1 MIIDIVTIVLLLIV
15 GIVNFIGG
23 FSNGCLKNILT
34 VASIGVMII
43 VAPILVDLISPMFSG
58 LGESV
63 NSAVGEMVS
72 FDAGNLVV
80 KIISYLIVCA
90 GLGIVLWI
98 LLITEMFHNTE
109 REILLSIFKPK
120 GVLKIIDRIAGL
132 VVSIA
137 IYGVLFLGIYALVVQ
152 IPVEALQSIFA
163 DSKIMQINFLV
174 EPLKGVFGSISG
186 AGIGNL
192 LTA

>member
-98 LLITEMFHNTE
+98 LCAII
-109 REILLSIFKPK
+109 RKILLSIFKPK